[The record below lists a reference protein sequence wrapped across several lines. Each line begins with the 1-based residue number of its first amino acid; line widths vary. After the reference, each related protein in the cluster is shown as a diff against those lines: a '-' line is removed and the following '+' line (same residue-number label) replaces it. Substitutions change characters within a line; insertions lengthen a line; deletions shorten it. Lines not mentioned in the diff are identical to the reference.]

1 MKQTMFESLVEEFPK
16 QEQQLDIIFRKLG
29 LDKSFPNP
37 ESGAR
42 RSGKTTKRRIRI
54 FVRMFLLKKFSYIDF
69 VGIGKTIYTRAIFES
84 ECFGQM
90 LEKLYSKEILDECIK
105 RTQFGFEIIKDFDRE
120 LKKGDIIGKLHR
132 IIF

>member
-16 QEQQLDIIFRKLG
+16 QEKQLDIIFRKLG

-42 RSGKTTKRRIRI
+42 RSGKTIKRHIRI
-54 FVRMFLLKKFSYIDF
+54 FVRMFLLKEFNYIDF
-69 VGIGKTIYTRAIFES
+69 VGIGNNKYTRAKFDS

-90 LEKLYSKEILDECIK
+90 LEKLYPKEILDECIK

-120 LKKGDIIGKLHR
+120 IKEEDLT
-132 IIF
+132 

>member
-16 QEQQLDIIFRKLG
+16 QEKQLDIIFGKLG

-37 ESGAR
+37 ESGVQG
-42 RSGKTTKRRIRI
+42 SGKTTKRHTRL
-54 FVRMFLLKKFSYIDF
+54 FVRMFLLKEFTYIDF
-69 VGIGKTIYTRAIFES
+69 VGIGNNKYTRAKFDS

-90 LEKLYSKEILDECIK
+90 SEKLYSKELLDECIK

-120 LKKGDIIGKLHR
+120 VKKGDLT
-132 IIF
+132 

>member
-16 QEQQLDIIFRKLG
+16 QEKQLDIIFRKLG
-29 LDKSFPNP
+29 LNKSLPNP
-37 ESGAR
+37 ESSVR
-42 RSGKTTKRRIRI
+42 RSGKTTKRHIRL
-54 FVRMFLLKKFSYIDF
+54 FVRMFLLKEFSYIDF
-69 VGIGKTIYTRAIFES
+69 VGIGNNKDTRATFES

-120 LKKGDIIGKLHR
+120 VKKEDLI
-132 IIF
+132 

>member
-16 QEQQLDIIFRKLG
+16 QEQQLDIIFKKLS

-37 ESGAR
+37 ELGVR
-42 RSGKTTKRRIRI
+42 RSGKTIKRYIRL
-54 FVRMFLLKKFSYIDF
+54 FVRMFLLKEFRYIDF
-69 VGIGKTIYTRAIFES
+69 VGIGNNKYTRAKFDS

-90 LEKLYSKEILDECIK
+90 LEKLYLKEILDECIK

-120 LKKGDIIGKLHR
+120 VKEDLI
-132 IIF
+132 